1 MTLTIKATIMDMNK
15 VVKMD
20 VVEKVMVMA
29 MMIQMI
35 ITTITTITKLC
46 IVKAMK
52 VDMTKVFLPVIP
64 SMLITRK
71 MNNKNNHSID
81 ANSATSCN

>member
-35 ITTITTITKLC
+35 ITTITKLC